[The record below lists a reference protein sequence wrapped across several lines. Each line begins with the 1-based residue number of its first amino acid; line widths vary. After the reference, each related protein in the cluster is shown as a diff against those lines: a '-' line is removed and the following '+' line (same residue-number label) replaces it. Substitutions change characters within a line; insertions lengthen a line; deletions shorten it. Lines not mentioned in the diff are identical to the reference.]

1 MVNRN
6 YNASN
11 LTNEELIYRLMY
23 NAEYYDTYWNS
34 EKLELM
40 KEDTSAILW
49 EAAKRLDQIFWR
61 ESSEYLL
68 KFHE

>member
-11 LTNEELIYRLMY
+11 LTNEELIYRLMS

-61 ESSEYLL
+61 EYT
-68 KFHE
+68 

>member
-11 LTNEELIYRLMY
+11 LTNEELIYRLMS
-23 NAEYYDTYWNS
+23 NAEYYDRYWNL

-61 ESSEYLL
+61 ES
-68 KFHE
+68 

>member
-1 MVNRN
+1 MINRN

-11 LTNEELIYRLMY
+11 LTNEELIHRLMAH
-23 NAEYYDTYWNS
+23 AEYYDTYWNL

-49 EAAKRLDQIFWR
+49 EAAKRLDQVFW
-61 ESSEYLL
+61 
-68 KFHE
+68 KGN

>member
-1 MVNRN
+1 MTNKN

-11 LTNEELIYRLMY
+11 LTNEELIYRLMAH
-23 NAEYYDTYWNS
+23 AEYYDKYWDL

-49 EAAKRLDQIFWR
+49 EAVKRLNQVFW
-61 ESSEYLL
+61 
-68 KFHE
+68 KGK